1 MSFLNA
7 KRIQGILRSQYFWG
21 IVIAFFLTSFL
32 IGRGIWLIQDN
43 VYNAKTPLE
52 AMLHFWRFFS
62 ATSLTDNFQTWFGYD
77 ATFFNVSRMSYLVY
91 LLFVVIFRNAG
102 FAQYLFLFLY
112 VFLAFIVQYFF
123 VRLLTKHHV
132 GSLIGALLFVSAQY
146 SFFFYSLPGFVYSL
160 VALQIIVLS
169 AHAFLTNEKKK
180 TYAVLGIVL
189 GFYALVSYSRTFE
202 MYALTLVV
210 VAMVYAKAFWKQRIR
225 VLKALPIVILGS
237 FPLLYSYGSKVLGG
251 DYVTSFGIYQS
262 YYKEIFGSSA
272 YRLDKIKNVFDFFVL
287 QSPYTSFIS
296 LTNNAY
302 HWLLLVLSFLLGV
315 CIVWGIFFFVRDKKV
330 RVLLGLAYLSSFIAF
345 VAARILPKNIY
356 IKLTYDVFP
365 FLANNTGHILIIALL
380 VSSVVCGFLVA
391 RLGGIKKWILV
402 GIVLLFCFVSVA
414 PMWRDTVKTEKFS
427 FDAMP
432 KEYRETFYEKKTNL
446 DSTLFLPTADAGIED
461 PFGLEFPWSIYPFEF
476 SQNTNYVP
484 LATSN
489 SRFINRELGEFFAQL
504 RTYPLSRNSEYFDLR
519 NIFIFKDVKNVSDGL
534 FDYYRS
540 NYDYES
546 SQKKLLEEASEN
558 PNFIV
563 QDENE
568 HFSHF
573 APKDASRAD
582 YLLYSPQ
589 NIVQRKESEIFK
601 GDDVDLA
608 APMFIAQNSN
618 APVSVDEFYSEEIN
632 DHDVKLSIK
641 ASNKN
646 QNLFYV
652 KTGKDDTKSPFILV
666 LNKTFWPTWKIVPI
680 TQAQYEKISCNT
692 KTDDYEA
699 TQNTLCWQ
707 KENLF
712 GLEYLKFLFARP
724 VKAEHFKGNYIGNAW
739 KVDPANLHFS
749 EDNQTYFAV
758 VNMKQVYY
766 TFSLGIGF
774 FGMLWLFTWLISSL
788 WINSRRVRSYPP
800 VKTMPNTTLVSV
812 VMSNWNGSQYL
823 RESIESMLNQS
834 YRDFEYLLLDDG
846 STDSS
851 KDIIREYAAKDPRI
865 VMVLADQNVG
875 LTRTLNKG
883 IAMAKGKYIVRMD
896 SDDVSELTRIEKQVS
911 FMEKPENARVGV
923 CGSYCS
929 IIDKAGKQVAV
940 KKFPTTDQEIRKAI
954 WYRNPIQHSSAII
967 RKEAIV
973 AVGDYHEE
981 FLQSEDFELWLRIGT
996 KYEFRNIPE
1005 VLLRY
1010 RIHGENIVLKKQKRM
1025 IYQILKA
1032 RRMAYRDYGYSMSAK
1047 DSLFY
1052 IGTTVALILPAKVT
1066 LWLFNRFQTSD
1077 K

>member
-1 MSFLNA
+1 MNVLRSE
-7 KRIQGILRSQYFWG
+7 KIRGILRSQYFWG
-21 IVIAFFLTSFL
+21 IVIAFVLTSFL

-52 AMLHFWRFFS
+52 AVLHLWRFFS

-77 ATFFNVSRMSYLVY
+77 ATFFNVSRLSYLVY
-91 LLFVVIFRNAG
+91 LVFVVIFRDAG

-112 VFLAFIVQYFF
+112 VFAAFLVQYYF
-123 VRLLTKHHV
+123 VRLLTGHHI
-132 GSLIGALLFVSAQY
+132 GSIFGALLFVCAQY

-160 VALQIIVLS
+160 VAFQIIIIS
-169 AHAFLTNEKKK
+169 THALLTDEKKK
-180 TYAVLGIVL
+180 MTGALGIVL

-202 MYALTLVV
+202 MYALALAVVGLV
-210 VAMVYAKAFWKQRIR
+210 YIQAFWKARIR
-225 VLKALPIVILGS
+225 VAKTLPFIVLGS

-262 YYKEIFGSSA
+262 YYKEIFGASA
-272 YRLDKIKNVFDFFVL
+272 YKLDKAKNVFDFFIL

-296 LTNNAY
+296 VTNPAY
-302 HWLLLVLSFLLGV
+302 HWFLLGISLV
-315 CIVWGIFFFVRDKKV
+315 LGACVIGGIFLVRDKKI
-330 RVLLGLAYLSSFIAF
+330 RVLLGLAYIGSFTLFI
-345 VAARILPKNIY
+345 AARILPKSIY
-356 IKLTYDVFP
+356 MKLTYDILP
-365 FLANNTGHILIIALL
+365 FLANNTGHILIVVLL
-380 VSSVVCGFLVA
+380 VSSVVCGFLIT
-391 RLGGIKKWILV
+391 RLHGLKKKIFIGL
-402 GIVLLFCFVSVA
+402 ILLFCAVSIA
-414 PMWRDTVKTEKFS
+414 PMWRNTVKTEKFS
-427 FDAMP
+427 LDAMP
-432 KEYRETFYEKKTNL
+432 KEYRETFYSKPTNL
-446 DSTLFLPTADAGIED
+446 DSALFLPTADAGIED
-461 PFGLEFPWSIYPFEF
+461 PFGLAFSWSPYPFEF
-476 SQNTNYVP
+476 SQNTSYVP

-489 SRFINRELGEFFAQL
+489 SRFINREQGELFAQL

-519 NIFIFKDVKNVSDGL
+519 NIFIFKDVKNVSGGS

-540 NYDYES
+540 NYDYEL
-546 SQKKLLEEASEN
+546 SQQKLLQDATKN
-558 PNFIV
+558 AHYV
-563 QDENE
+563 LQDENE
-568 HFSHF
+568 RFSRF
-573 APKDASRAD
+573 APKDASRAN

-601 GDDVDLA
+601 GDDVDLT

-618 APVSVDEFYSEEIN
+618 APISVNEFYSEKIN
-632 DHDVKLSIK
+632 DHDVRLSIK

-652 KTGKDDTKSPFILV
+652 KASKDDIKTPFILV
-666 LNKTFWPTWKIVPI
+666 LNKTFWPTWKIIPI
-680 TQAQYEKISCNT
+680 TKSQYEHVSCDT
-692 KTDDYEA
+692 ATTDYEIS
-699 TQNTLCWQ
+699 QNSMCWR

-712 GLEYLKFLFARP
+712 GLDYLKYIFARP
-724 VKAEHFKGNYIGNAW
+724 VKAEHFKGNYIANSW
-739 KVDPANLHFS
+739 KVEPSNLTFD
-749 EDNQTYFAV
+749 ENNQTYFAV
-758 VNMKQVYY
+758 INMKQAYY

-774 FGMLWLFTWLISSL
+774 FGMIWLFIWLIFSL
-788 WINSRRVRSYPP
+788 WINSRRTRSYPQ

-812 VMSNWNGSQYL
+812 VMSNWNGSRYL
-823 RESIESMLNQS
+823 RESIESMLNQT
-834 YRDFEYLLLDDG
+834 YKNFEFLLLDDG
-846 STDSS
+846 STDAS

-865 VMVLADQNVG
+865 VMVLADENVG

-896 SDDVSELTRIEKQVS
+896 SDDVSEPTRIEKQVA
-911 FMEKPENARVGV
+911 FMERPENVRVGV

-929 IIDKAGKQVAV
+929 IIDKEGKQGAI
-940 KKFPTTDQEIRKAI
+940 KKFPVTDQEIRKAI

-967 RKEAIV
+967 RKEAIQ

-1010 RIHGENIVLKKQKRM
+1010 RIHGDNIVLKKQKRM

-1032 RRMAYRDYGYSMSAK
+1032 RRMAYRDYGYAMSAK

-1052 IGTTVALILPAKVT
+1052 IATTLALILPAKVT